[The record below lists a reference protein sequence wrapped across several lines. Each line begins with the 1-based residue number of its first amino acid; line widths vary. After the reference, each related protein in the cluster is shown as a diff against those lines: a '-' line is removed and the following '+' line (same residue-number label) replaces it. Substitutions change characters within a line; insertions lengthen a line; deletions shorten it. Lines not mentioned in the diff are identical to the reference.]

1 MINLSRSF
9 VNVVK
14 AFFVFFTNSFRKM
27 SSTGETDESEVDYS
41 DLILS
46 AERLYRAVHNKRKRG
61 EARLNVNKINK
72 IVLQTLNDIIDS
84 ITAGK
89 IVCISNKLNPL

>member
-1 MINLSRSF
+1 
-9 VNVVK
+9 
-14 AFFVFFTNSFRKM
+14 M
-27 SSTGETDESEVDYS
+27 SSTGETDESEDDYT

-46 AERLYRAVHNKRKRG
+46 AERLYRLVHNKRKRG
-61 EARLNVNKINK
+61 EARFNVKKINK

-89 IVCISNKLNPL
+89 IVGISNKLNHL

>member
-1 MINLSRSF
+1 
-9 VNVVK
+9 
-14 AFFVFFTNSFRKM
+14 M
-27 SSTGETDESEVDYS
+27 SSTGETDESEVDYT

-46 AERLYRAVHNKRKRG
+46 AERLYRLVHNKRKRG

-89 IVCISNKLNPL
+89 IVCISNKLSPL

>member
-1 MINLSRSF
+1 
-9 VNVVK
+9 
-14 AFFVFFTNSFRKM
+14 M

-89 IVCISNKLNPL
+89 IVCTSNKLNPLW